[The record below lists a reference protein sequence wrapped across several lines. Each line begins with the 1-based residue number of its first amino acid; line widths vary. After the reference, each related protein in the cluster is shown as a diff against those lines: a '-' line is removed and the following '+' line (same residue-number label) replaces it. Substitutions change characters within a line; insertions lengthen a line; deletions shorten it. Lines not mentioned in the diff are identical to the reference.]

1 MNIVILIC
9 AYEKLLKR
17 TVNKQIKATGNQ
29 DEKGL
34 RVLGQLNARNILE
47 VKYDIVM
54 KIWALISLS
63 LRPVPV
69 PDLHP

>member
-1 MNIVILIC
+1 MC

-47 VKYDIVM
+47 ANICDIVM
-54 KIWALISLS
+54 KIWVLISLS
-63 LRPVPV
+63 LRLVPV